1 MTTLDPRLY
10 ATVPPAEAIAYL
22 RDKVDIPTDGWHEFP
37 DYYQDAAFTVAGA
50 KGALLSQIH
59 NAVNRAISEGQTLA
73 EFSKRFRQ
81 IAEGWVGNKPRR
93 AQIIYQTNIRMA
105 YAAGRYAHQ
114 LDPAVLK
121 VQPYLQYVHSDA
133 QVPRPHH
140 KALDGKVFRA
150 TEIPFAVPNGFGCGC
165 RYVSLTE
172 EEVAAEGLE
181 ISNLKR
187 GDLID
192 TEQGKMAL
200 EPDKGFDYIP
210 GRTSPETRY
219 NLLLEAASKMPPAI
233 ADYVRQQANQILQR
247 GKTDG
252 TD

>member
-1 MTTLDPRLY
+1 VTTLDPRLY

-73 EFSKRFRQ
+73 EFSKRFRE

-114 LDPAVLK
+114 LDPKVLK
-121 VQPYLQYVHSDA
+121 IQPYLQFIHSDA

-150 TEIPFAVPNGFGCGC
+150 TEIPFAVPNGFGQGNRWSRVIC
-165 RYVSLTE
+165 
-172 EEVAAEGLE
+172 LE
-181 ISNLKR
+181 LV
-187 GDLID
+187 
-192 TEQGKMAL
+192 
-200 EPDKGFDYIP
+200 P
-210 GRTSPETRY
+210 
-219 NLLLEAASKMPPAI
+219 NLLHDSLFLFVVLLHLRIECSPL
-233 ADYVRQQANQILQR
+233 VSHILGILLDCR
-247 GKTDG
+247 LIRTFLSSLV
-252 TD
+252 

>member
-1 MTTLDPRLY
+1 MTKLDPRLY
-10 ATVPPAEAIAYL
+10 ATVPPEEAIAYL

-59 NAVNRAISEGQTLA
+59 NAVSQAISEGQTLE

-81 IAEGWVGNKPRR
+81 IAEGWVGNTPRR
-93 AQIIYQTNIRMA
+93 AQIIYQTNMRMA

-114 LDPAVLK
+114 LDPEVVKL
-121 VQPYLQYVHSDA
+121 QPYLQYVHSDA
-133 QVPRPHH
+133 QVPRPLH

-172 EEVAAEGLE
+172 EEVAAQGLE

-187 GDLID
+187 GDILQ
-192 TEQGKMAL
+192 TEQGKMVL
-200 EPDKGFDYIP
+200 EPEKGFDYIP
-210 GRTSPETRY
+210 GRSSPELRY
-219 NLLLEAASKMPPAI
+219 QLLLAAASQMPPAI
-233 ADYVRQQANQILQR
+233 AEYVQRQSQQILQK
-247 GKTDG
+247 GKTNG
-252 TD
+252 KN